1 MVSLF
6 NPTFGN
12 TRCGMA
18 FPSSAE
24 DRTDDRCLVFLH
36 IPKTAG
42 QTLHFMTLR
51 NYPQH
56 ETIHLNIL
64 DKPLDAE
71 MERIPLEERS
81 RARLL
86 WGHMPYG
93 AHKHM
98 PRRMFVT
105 PVHDLEVWPFSERPL
120 PWCEWW
126 DPSWFTES
134 RAGP

>member
-6 NPTFGN
+6 NPTFGH

-18 FPSSAE
+18 ASPSSAE

-56 ETIHLNIL
+56 EKIHLNIL

-71 MERIPLEERS
+71 M
-81 RARLL
+81 
-86 WGHMPYG
+86 
-93 AHKHM
+93 
-98 PRRMFVT
+98 
-105 PVHDLEVWPFSERPL
+105 
-120 PWCEWW
+120 
-126 DPSWFTES
+126 
-134 RAGP
+134 